1 MFLKAVLAL
10 WQSQRN
16 GGNGGENPRFEALM
30 SRFTLWAAF
39 AAAPAVL
46 LLAACTPAAVDTG
59 SGVGFQ
65 DYNSYIRGAQSAPAL
80 TGPVV
85 VPPVGGAF
93 DPAAAA
99 AAIDRAEGVVPVSP
113 VAGVASAPLPPLTD
127 GASRPR
133 GSAPAGIREE
143 SGEMA
148 SNTRISDEQDFNAV
162 AARETIESDAERI
175 ARNRAEYVEV
185 EPGALPQRPGNTGAS
200 IVEFALATNH
210 APGVQLYK
218 RGGIGLRSQNAACA
232 KYASPD
238 LAQQDFLER
247 GGPDSDRL
255 GVDPDGDGF
264 ACSWDP
270 RPFRTA
276 LQ

>member
-1 MFLKAVLAL
+1 
-10 WQSQRN
+10 
-16 GGNGGENPRFEALM
+16 M
-30 SRFTLWAAF
+30 SRFSLWSAAGAVS
-39 AAAPAVL
+39 AAISLAGCAP
-46 LLAACTPAAVDTG
+46 PPPVDPGT
-59 SGVGFQ
+59 GVGFQ
-65 DYNSYIRGAQSAPAL
+65 DYNSYIRGSRPAPTA

-99 AAIDRAEGVVPVSP
+99 AALDRADGVTPLSP
-113 VAGVASAPLPPLTD
+113 VASVTPAPLPPLD
-127 GASRPR
+127 DSAARPR
-133 GSAPAGIREE
+133 GSAPAGIQEE
-143 SGEMA
+143 SGEVA
-148 SNTRISDEQDFNAV
+148 GSAAISDEQDFSAV

-175 ARNRAEYVEV
+175 ARNRAEYVVV
-185 EPGALPQRPGNTGAS
+185 EPGALPQRSGDSGPN

-218 RGGIGLRSQNAACA
+218 RSGIGLRDEASACA
-232 KYASPD
+232 KYPSPD
-238 LAQQDFLER
+238 QAQQAFLER
-247 GGPDSDRL
+247 GGPERDRL

>member
-1 MFLKAVLAL
+1 
-10 WQSQRN
+10 
-16 GGNGGENPRFEALM
+16 M
-30 SRFTLWAAF
+30 SRFSLWSAVGVVSAALV
-39 AAAPAVL
+39 AGCAPPP
-46 LLAACTPAAVDTG
+46 PADTG

-65 DYNSYIRGAQSAPAL
+65 DYNSYIRGSSPAPVP

-99 AAIDRAEGVVPVSP
+99 AAIDRAEGVSP
-113 VAGVASAPLPPLTD
+113 VAPVATVTPAPLPPAGQD
-127 GASRPR
+127 PARPR
-133 GSAPAGIREE
+133 GSAPAGIQEE

-148 SNTRISDEQDFNAV
+148 GNVGISDEQDFNAV

-175 ARNRAEYVEV
+175 ARNRAEYVVV
-185 EPGALPQRPGNTGAS
+185 EPGALPQRPGDTGPN

-218 RGGIGLRSQNAACA
+218 RGGISLRDQDAACA

-238 LAQQDFLER
+238 LAQQAFLER
-247 GGPDSDRL
+247 GGPERDRL